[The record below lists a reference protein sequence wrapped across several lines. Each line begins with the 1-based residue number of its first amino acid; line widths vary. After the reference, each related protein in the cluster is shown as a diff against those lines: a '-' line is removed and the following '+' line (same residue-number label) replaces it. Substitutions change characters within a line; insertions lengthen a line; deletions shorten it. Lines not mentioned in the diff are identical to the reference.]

1 MSEKEKH
8 KVDLSTSRALEA
20 LEKEL
25 NEAAPNVVLSKDP
38 KTGKLWFRWERKLDE
53 IEKARIRIV
62 LSRNGLLHIA
72 NGGLDA
78 SNARGWFRRGSPYRL
93 FGKGLPRERDY

>member
-1 MSEKEKH
+1 MSDKEKH
-8 KVDLSTSRALEA
+8 KVDLTTSRALEA

-25 NEAAPNVVLSKDP
+25 NEAAPNVILSKDP
-38 KTGKLWFRWERKLDE
+38 ATGKLWFRWDRKLDE

-72 NGGLDA
+72 NGALDDSDSEDA
-78 SNARGWFRRGSPYRL
+78 WCRLCRNAH
-93 FGKGLPRERDY
+93 